1 MRRLD
6 NILVALDGSGPSE
19 RAMAL
24 AGELALKLDAN
35 VTVLHVISGIP
46 HAVTELRENLVAP
59 HLRAYADLE
68 HRAVSDAMWALGEE
82 LTGEAARR
90 LRERGIGAVG
100 TALALG
106 DATAEIVD
114 YAARN
119 DVNLIVLGRRG
130 LSGFERIF
138 LGSVA
143 HKVVRLAPCACITVP

>member
-1 MRRLD
+1 
-6 NILVALDGSGPSE
+6 
-19 RAMAL
+19 
-24 AGELALKLDAN
+24 
-35 VTVLHVISGIP
+35 
-46 HAVTELRENLVAP
+46 
-59 HLRAYADLE
+59 
-68 HRAVSDAMWALGEE
+68 LGEE

-90 LRERGIGAVG
+90 LQERGIGAVG

-143 HKVVRLAPCACITVP
+143 HKVVRLASCACITVP